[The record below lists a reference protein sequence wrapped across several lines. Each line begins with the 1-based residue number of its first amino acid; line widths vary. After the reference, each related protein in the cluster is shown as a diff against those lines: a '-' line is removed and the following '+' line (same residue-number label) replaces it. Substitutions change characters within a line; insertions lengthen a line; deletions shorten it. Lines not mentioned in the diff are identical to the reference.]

1 MRMYISLTTTMLVK
15 KKASYIR
22 RESQLLKPESICLT
36 EYPMCRWGSLEWLDG
51 LFVAGSRS
59 HKRHWEYVWAD
70 LGTWYIFY
78 PYTLFGF
85 GNFESCKTFAFIWI
99 VLSLGAS
106 RVCFNMPQNHNCQR
120 QRYWVLS
127 HCFLPRIP
135 QYQQNVSLGSH
146 HSSEEA
152 QDNVWDNVTHKTYQ
166 VIQR

>member
-1 MRMYISLTTTMLVK
+1 MKICFAVATDIMRMHISLTTTMLVK

-70 LGTWYIFY
+70 LGTWCIFY

-106 RVCFNMPQNHNCQR
+106 RVCFNMPRNHNCQR
-120 QRYWVLS
+120 QRYWVPLT
-127 HCFLPRIP
+127 LLLT
-135 QYQQNVSLGSH
+135 QNPTVSA
-146 HSSEEA
+146 EC
-152 QDNVWDNVTHKTYQ
+152 
-166 VIQR
+166 